1 MLQSSLLFI
10 VYIPSLP
17 SHFSALSVLL
27 DSLLARDKQLQ
38 LTVIFVLSQ
47 HEYFPICSHSDG
59 ELNGRT
65 AHVAIFN
72 VTLLALA
79 DIDNQLVALAAVG
92 AINDL
97 GIGSKTHAPV

>member
-1 MLQSSLLFI
+1 MFQSSLLYF
-10 VYIPSLP
+10 PSLP
-17 SHFSALSVLL
+17 SHFSALSVPLG
-27 DSLLARDKQLQ
+27 SLLERDKQQQ

-47 HEYFPICSHSDG
+47 HEYFTIWCHRNG

-79 DIDNQLVALAAVG
+79 DINNQLVALAAVG

-97 GIGSKTHAPV
+97 

>member
-1 MLQSSLLFI
+1 MLHSFLLSI
-10 VYIPSLP
+10 LSLP
-17 SHFSALSVLL
+17 FHFSALSILL
-27 DSLLARDKQLQ
+27 SSLLARAKQQQ

-47 HEYFPICSHSDG
+47 HEYFPIWGHRDG

>member
-1 MLQSSLLFI
+1 M
-10 VYIPSLP
+10 
-17 SHFSALSVLL
+17 
-27 DSLLARDKQLQ
+27 
-38 LTVIFVLSQ
+38 LSQ
-47 HEYFPICSHSDG
+47 HEYFPIWGHRDG

-79 DIDNQLVALAAVG
+79 DINNQFVALAAVG

-97 GIGSKTHAPV
+97 